1 MEHAIWLLYFSVKQ
15 FCYPK
20 ISLWHRPLDYFIR
33 FYDEVERVQWLQST
47 SEHMVFFKN
56 GLFPA
61 SFSFLFSSFQ
71 YNTIHLTVNN
81 NCSTKICRC
90 LDSNRGPL
98 VSEATALPTEP
109 QPLPKFEKC
118 LSRCFGWKVCIVFLR
133 RVEELQEP
141 FIWQTQ
147 SKANHN
153 S

>member
-109 QPLPKFEKC
+109 QPLPKAHVTAMTENTHCRGEHHCVAGLQFYKVA
-118 LSRCFGWKVCIVFLR
+118 LDCFTKY
-133 RVEELQEP
+133 
-141 FIWQTQ
+141 
-147 SKANHN
+147 K
-153 S
+153 